1 MAMQRKIFMAD
12 YRYDECFSQPGREN
26 QPSDTFS
33 DHLEE
38 LCREHE
44 GIMVYTDFYH
54 ALLKKYVD
62 LVSCP
67 FILERL
73 LRTVYREEPFC
84 SHFTTD
90 ILQEIIAELQT

>member
-1 MAMQRKIFMAD
+1 MAD
-12 YRYDECFSQPGREN
+12 YPYDDCVSPLSREDQPF
-26 QPSDTFS
+26 DTFS

-44 GIMVYTDFYH
+44 GLMVYKDLYH

-84 SHFTTD
+84 SHFTSD

>member
-1 MAMQRKIFMAD
+1 MAD
-12 YRYDECFSQPGREN
+12 YPYDDCVFPLSRADQPL
-26 QPSDTFS
+26 DTFS

-44 GIMVYTDFYH
+44 ELMVYKDLYH

-84 SHFTTD
+84 SHFTSD